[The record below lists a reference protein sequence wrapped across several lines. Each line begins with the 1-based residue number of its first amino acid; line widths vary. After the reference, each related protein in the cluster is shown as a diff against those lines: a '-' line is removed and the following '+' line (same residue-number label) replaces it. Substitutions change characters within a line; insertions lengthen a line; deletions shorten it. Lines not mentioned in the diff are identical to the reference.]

1 MLKTFTNF
9 EFALLVSVLP
19 AACFYLWTLIAGD
32 LIVCVINFSGSRVKV
47 LNYAAK
53 DMVNCYQNYAAVTNG
68 DVKKE
73 H

>member
-32 LIVCVINFSGSRVKV
+32 LINFSGSRVKV